1 MKLLVASYR
10 RHAGEIMAEAC
21 IGLSLMAFVWMIM
34 VYSLYLADNQI
45 RTEMAARYAA
55 WYQGNNNGTVVS
67 ASDIDKY
74 FFFQSG
80 LTTVTTL
87 TPALIPDALSGT
99 MPSGKTA
106 TKDGTSGNGPFKVQ
120 ITFGVSSLNNNTN
133 PFPFNLLNPS
143 VQVPFMPTNLVSV
156 CSVNS
161 TCQWDGDSDTW
172 SSWSDAAKG
181 IWNTISGN
189 AGSAG
194 AIFSNL
200 F

>member
-1 MKLLVASYR
+1 
-10 RHAGEIMAEAC
+10 MAEAA
-21 IGLSLMAFVWMIM
+21 IGLSLMAFVWMIL

-55 WYQGNNNGTVVS
+55 WYQGNNNGTAPS
-67 ASDIDKY
+67 AADIDKY

-80 LTTVTTL
+80 LTHVNQL
-87 TPALIPDALSGT
+87 QAALIPDALAGLNTTNSVSDSSG
-99 MPSGKTA
+99 
-106 TKDGTSGNGPFKVQ
+106 GNGPFKVQ

-194 AIFSNL
+194 AIFSKL

>member
-10 RHAGEIMAEAC
+10 RCAGEIMAEAA
-21 IGLSLMAFVWMIM
+21 IGLSLMAFVWMIL

-55 WYQGNNNGTVVS
+55 WYQGNNIGNNNNAPPN

-80 LTTVTTL
+80 LSVVKTTPGFDMVAALGKEPPGSFATTNGISS
-87 TPALIPDALSGT
+87 PI
-99 MPSGKTA
+99 
-106 TKDGTSGNGPFKVQ
+106 GPFLVQ
-120 ITFGVSSLNNNTN
+120 VTFGVSSLDNNTN

-156 CSVNS
+156 CSVSS
-161 TCQWDGDSDTW
+161 TCQWDGDSDNW
-172 SSWSDAAKG
+172 SNWGDAAKG
-181 IWNTISGN
+181 VWNMLSSN
-189 AGSAG
+189 VKSL
-194 AIFSNL
+194 FSL
-200 F
+200 